1 MAEQEQKQETQ
12 EMTPA
17 QETEAIKAMKEAFAV
32 QIAALKKQL
41 DDEKK
46 EHAKQIKDLI
56 LGRTEEPAPITKEE
70 LEEREANRDP
80 VKEAADAI
88 VAKIK
93 KQRGI
98 K

>member
-1 MAEQEQKQETQ
+1 MAEQEKQETQ

-70 LEEREANRDP
+70 LEERDP
-80 VKEAADAI
+80 AKEAAAAI